1 MMYRATTYHQT
12 TFFVSK
18 AESVSV
24 NLWNQTVTKPMTAKL
39 ALILMVLF
47 ALGGCSSTRQSEPT
61 AEGNLGAEINS
72 SSDEYAPFRY
82 DKRTLL
88 FSSTNREWQGKR
100 PPMEQASY
108 FSTQSNEGFSSPR
121 FAEEF
126 PLEEF
131 KGSGYPTFA
140 MNPITKQQEMLFAAP
155 SNPGASMPNVDIFYA
170 VKKGATWS
178 KPVALAASVNSA
190 QWDSQPFF
198 SPDGS
203 YFLFSSDRSGGIG
216 GIDIYMVRRTAAG
229 TWSNPINL
237 GDSLNTPNDE
247 FTPSISPDGTLMFAS
262 KGYKKKKDFD
272 IIIADGQGQ
281 RWSNPRAMPQPLN
294 SPFNDINAAVWDDSI
309 LFASDRPGGY
319 GGYDLYRFDLC
330 GPVMISGKVRTPDG
344 IGATGT
350 VTAVDVIGKEYAKT
364 EVQSDGYF
372 RFNVP
377 ARQYLIVR
385 YESPCVPGRH
395 EKRITTPCDE
405 ASAVAL
411 ALEFVVEKK
420 DFVFTFEKYDIPF
433 FVSGYYLPN
442 TSENLQA
449 LRLKFSYGLLGND
462 DSTRYVEKPGKE
474 YNSYANAVDSALH
487 DAYTFIAE
495 RLNLLDDD
503 ICGDDNK
510 ELVVTITGF
519 ADPRGIYEKARYS
532 GTTIDDEDFNFH
544 LDRGTL
550 MTNETLSALRAY
562 YTAKWLQTKIEQL
575 QSYRKYK
582 NNIVWRTSG
591 NGIDDDDTKNDS
603 AKRRVEITISLSK
616 KQ

>member
-1 MMYRATTYHQT
+1 MIKT
-12 TFFVSK
+12 TFFVSI
-18 AESVSV
+18 AESESV
-24 NLWNQTVTKPMTAKL
+24 NLCNYRPIEPMRATL
-39 ALILMVLF
+39 ALLFMALF
-47 ALGGCSSTRQSEPT
+47 ALGGCSSTRHTEPQ
-61 AEGNLGAEINS
+61 AEGNLGADINS
-72 SSDEYAPFRY
+72 TADEYAPFRY
-82 DKRTLL
+82 DTRTLL
-88 FSSTNREWQGKR
+88 FSSTNREWQGDR

-108 FSTQSNEGFSSPR
+108 FSTQSREGFSAPR

-126 PLEEF
+126 PLEDF

-140 MNPITKQQEMLFAAP
+140 LNPITKQKEMLFAAP
-155 SNPGASMPNVDIFYA
+155 LNPGNPTPNVDIFYA
-170 VKKGATWS
+170 VKKGTVWTT
-178 KPVALAASVNSA
+178 PVPLTSVVNSG

-198 SPDGS
+198 APDGS
-203 YFLFSSDRSGGIG
+203 YFLFASDRQGGNG
-216 GIDIYMVRRTAAG
+216 GIDIYMVRRTANG
-229 TWSNPINL
+229 QWSAPINL
-237 GDSLNTPNDE
+237 GDSINTQNDE
-247 FTPSISPDGTLMFAS
+247 FTPSVSPDGMLMFAS

-272 IIIADGQGQ
+272 IIIADGVGQ
-281 RWSNPRAMPQPLN
+281 RWSNPRAMPEPLN
-294 SPFNDINAAVWDDSI
+294 SPFNDINAAVWGDSI

-330 GPVMISGKVRTPDG
+330 GPVVVSGKVRTPDG

-350 VTAVDVIGKEYAKT
+350 VTAVDVTGKEFAKT

-411 ALEFVVEKK
+411 ALEFIVEKK
-420 DFVFTFEKYDIPF
+420 DFVFTFEQYDIPF

-462 DSTRYVEKPGKE
+462 DSTRYVEKPGME
-474 YNSYANAVDSALH
+474 YNRYAIAVDSALH

-495 RLNLLDDD
+495 RLGLLDDD
-503 ICGDDNK
+503 VCGDDDK
-510 ELVVTITGF
+510 ELRVTITGF
-519 ADPRGIYEKARYS
+519 SDPRSIYDKARYN
-532 GTTIDDEDFNFH
+532 GTTIDDSEFNFH
-544 LDRGTL
+544 IDRGTA
-550 MTNETLSALRAY
+550 MTNETLSSLRAY
-562 YTAKWLQTKIEQL
+562 FTAKWLQSKIEQL

-582 NNIVWRTSG
+582 KNIVWRTNG

-603 AKRRVEITISLSK
+603 AKRRVEITIALSK
-616 KQ
+616 KQQ